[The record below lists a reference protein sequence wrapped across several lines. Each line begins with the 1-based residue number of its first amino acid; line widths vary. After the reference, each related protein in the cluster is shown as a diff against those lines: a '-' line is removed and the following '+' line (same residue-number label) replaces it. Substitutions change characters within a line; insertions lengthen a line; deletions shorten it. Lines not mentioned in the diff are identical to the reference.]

1 VVPHGRVKGNGFGA
15 QDCSMVSVFSAIPT
29 DHADVMRFQSSFELI
44 VSGRQGVCSQAPA
57 KNSHLGRDVSS
68 PNEVP
73 ERSFTIWAAA
83 RASTI
88 TALVF

>member
-1 VVPHGRVKGNGFGA
+1 
-15 QDCSMVSVFSAIPT
+15 MVSVFSAIPT
-29 DHADVMRFQSSFELI
+29 DRADVMRFQSSFELV
-44 VSGRQGVCSQAPA
+44 VSGRQGVYSQAPA
-57 KNSHLGRDVSS
+57 ENSHLGRDVSS

-83 RASTI
+83 RARTI